1 MILGAHLYDLARQ
14 TPLVAAT
21 QLSKRMGCEILLKR
35 DDLQPVFSFKLRG
48 AYNMMRQLEDTRK
61 WKGVIACSAGNHAQ
75 GVAMAGAHLSI
86 PCTIVMPRGTPSIKW
101 ENVQRLGAKVVFHG
115 ANFDEAKAESMR
127 LAEAYG
133 LTMIPPFDHPQVIA
147 GQGTVAVE
155 ICSQTDMEKVDAVF
169 CAIGGGGLLS
179 LSLIHI

>member
-1 MILGAHLYDLARQ
+1 
-14 TPLVAAT
+14 
-21 QLSKRMGCEILLKR
+21 
-35 DDLQPVFSFKLRG
+35 
-48 AYNMMRQLEDTRK
+48 
-61 WKGVIACSAGNHAQ
+61 
-75 GVAMAGAHLSI
+75 
-86 PCTIVMPRGTPSIKW
+86 
-101 ENVQRLGAKVVFHG
+101 
-115 ANFDEAKAESMR
+115 MR

-179 LSLIHI
+179 GVAAYIKRVAPPHVKVIGVETYDADAMAQSMEKGERVELADAGLFSDGTAVRLVGDETFRVCNSLVDAVVRVSNDEICAAIKDVFEDTRAITCLLYTSPSPRDS